1 MLVYAVSHVVK
12 NIHMKIRTFWITCG
26 VLLLIVFSFYFNGLL
41 SSLHVRDDGFFL
53 LKEGTQDMV
62 DGSTVGSANY
72 WKATDQSG
80 KERLSASLSLPE
92 AKDFTRVFGGETL
105 QIGGRQY
112 LVKKIY
118 LHGIYPRKG
127 RVELVRIDE

>member
-1 MLVYAVSHVVK
+1 MKTKIFLILCGILLVIVS
-12 NIHMKIRTFWITCG
+12 
-26 VLLLIVFSFYFNGLL
+26 SFYFNGFL
-41 SSLHVRDDGFFL
+41 SAIHVRDDGFFL

-92 AKDFTRVFGGETL
+92 AENFTRVFEGETL

>member
-1 MLVYAVSHVVK
+1 MKTKIFLILCGILLVIVS
-12 NIHMKIRTFWITCG
+12 
-26 VLLLIVFSFYFNGLL
+26 SFYFNGLL

-53 LKEGTQDMV
+53 LKEGTMDRV
-62 DGSTVGSANY
+62 DGNDIGLANFWESADPY
-72 WKATDQSG
+72 G

-92 AKDFTRVFGGETL
+92 AENFTRVFGGETL